1 MFEST
6 TDTTALDIQTEVR
19 PPDLA
24 LPAALLD
31 HNPHP
36 VLCFDAH
43 GRLQYANPAA
53 CRVRQAFQ
61 DSSPTALWQALCDAV
76 EWLRTQPT
84 DEPAILEA
92 GGRCWQVSSASAANQ
107 ERTFFYLVDVTE
119 WRATE
124 QQLRHQ
130 QDFRQLMLDTS
141 STLFTVYDTADRL
154 VFYNRAVRELLQHL
168 QVYSGPAH
176 HDPATRAYLE
186 RRRRTEINEQ
196 VRQTNGE
203 VREEMTLTLDSGER
217 RWYQTVRCPLRNPD
231 GTVFVLGVTTDISD
245 LKRHE
250 QTLALREKQYHD
262 LLRHTQTLICTH
274 DLTGRLL
281 TVNPALA
288 ALLQLP
294 EAELVGQPLG
304 QLLQPEQQGALG
316 RYLARV
322 AAAGSAT
329 GVLRLR
335 VPAAPAQVHYLLFHN
350 TLVQEPD
357 QPAYVIGHSHDI
369 TARIEAEREARRS
382 RQQAA
387 ASARAREV
395 FLASISHE
403 VRTPIHGMLGLAA
416 QLGKTALT
424 ERQRHLLNSMRQ
436 AGAHLTGLL
445 NDVLDLSRLN
455 SGAIE
460 LETVPFVLGESVEDV
475 LRPLA
480 AQAREKGLRFRGS
493 TAGRPFPRRWV
504 LGDPLR
510 LNQILLNLVSNALKF
525 TERGSVRVSCRVL
538 AESDASL
545 RVQFRVADTGIGIA
559 PEMLASVFDDFTQAH
574 TASGRHYGGAG
585 LGLSISRRLARQMGG
600 TLGVT
605 SQPGRGSCF
614 TLELPLPKAP
624 AGARPAP
631 AAEPLPVP
639 ARLTGLRVLLAD
651 DNEMNREVTRLTL
664 ADWGIRPTEAA
675 SGAEALRLLAA
686 QDFDVALLDIQMP
699 DLSGLEVVRR
709 LRALPHP
716 ARATTPVI
724 AFTAAALP
732 HPDDYYR
739 RQGIIGRLAKPFSEN
754 ELCRQLLALPRPAP
768 PYSLASLQ
776 RFAKGDHT
784 LVDKVVASFLN
795 NAPAALAKLGA
806 AAAAGDWCSAAQQV
820 HYLHFNLKTLDV
832 GGLESCTTTL
842 LAPIH
847 GRGRGP
853 AAVDPAAFRAAAQQF
868 VATVEEVAQALRR
881 DADTRPTGS
890 E

>member
-6 TDTTALDIQTEVR
+6 TDSLALEVRTDAR

-36 VLCFDAH
+36 VLCFDAG
-43 GRLQYANPAA
+43 GRLRYANPAA
-53 CRVRQAFQ
+53 RRIRQAFRG
-61 DSSPTALWQALCDAV
+61 SSPTALWQALSDAA
-76 EWLRTQPT
+76 EWLRTQPANQ
-84 DEPAILEA
+84 PAVLEA
-92 GGRCWQVSSASAANQ
+92 NGQCWQVSSASAADQ
-107 ERTFFYLVDVTE
+107 ELTFFYLVDVTA

-141 STLFTVYDTADRL
+141 STLFTVYDTADRP
-154 VFYNRAVRELLQHL
+154 VFYNRAVRELMQHL

-176 HDPATRAYLE
+176 HDPATPAYAE

-217 RWYQTVRCPLRNPD
+217 RWYQTVRCPLHNPD
-231 GTVFVLGVTTDISD
+231 GTVFVLGVTTDITD

-250 QTLALREKQYHD
+250 QVLALREKQYHD

-288 ALLQLP
+288 ALLQRP

-304 QLLQPEQQGALG
+304 RFLQPEQQGALS

-322 AAAGSAT
+322 GSAGSAT
-329 GVLRLR
+329 GVLR
-335 VPAAPAQVHYLLFHN
+335 VGTAPEKVRYLLFHN

-424 ERQRHLLNSMRQ
+424 ERQRYLLSSICQ

-460 LETVPFVLGESVEDV
+460 LEAVPFVLGDSVDAV

-480 AQAREKGLRFRGS
+480 AQAREKGLRFQGA

-510 LNQILLNLVSNALKF
+510 LNQILLNLVSNAVKF
-525 TERGSVRVSCRVL
+525 TDRGSIRVSCRVL
-538 AESDASL
+538 AESSTAL
-545 RVQFRVADTGIGIA
+545 RVRFRVADTGIGIA

-574 TASGRHYGGAG
+574 AATGRHYGGAG

-614 TLELPLPKAP
+614 TLELALPKAP

-631 AAEPLPVP
+631 AAEQPSLP
-639 ARLTGLRVLLAD
+639 ARLAGLRVLLAD

-716 ARATTPVI
+716 ARAHTPVI
-724 AFTAAALP
+724 AFTAATLP
-732 HPDDYYR
+732 RPDDYYR
-739 RQGIIGRLAKPFSEN
+739 RQGIIGRLAKPFSEA
-754 ELCRQLLALPRPAP
+754 ELCQQLLAVPRPAR
-768 PYSLASLQ
+768 PYSLAGLQ
-776 RFAKGDHT
+776 SFAKGDHA

-795 NAPAALAKLGA
+795 NAPAALAKLSA
-806 AAAAGDWCSAAQQV
+806 AAAEGDWRTAAQQV

-853 AAVDPAAFRAAAQQF
+853 AAVDPAVFRAAAQEF
-868 VATVEEVAQALRR
+868 VATVEDVVQALRR
-881 DADTRPTGS
+881 DADAHVTGS